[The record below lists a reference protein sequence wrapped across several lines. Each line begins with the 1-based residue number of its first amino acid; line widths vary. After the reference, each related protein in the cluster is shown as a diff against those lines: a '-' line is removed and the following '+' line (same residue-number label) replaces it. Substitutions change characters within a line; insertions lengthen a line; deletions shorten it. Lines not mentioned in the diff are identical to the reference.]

1 MKTNLIVLS
10 VLQAREVHK
19 HRVKL
24 LHQNGPLAPQ
34 TVEIRHVTRQA
45 VARSD
50 KSFERV
56 LRNLEF
62 LQINAQ
68 LLFKFLDRGVELV
81 DPSLFSLVALRN
93 VSPNR
98 GDGGT
103 CSQNLVIGVHA
114 NSPHIGYP
122 MPRFSG
128 ERLHA
133 SSDSNDH

>member
-1 MKTNLIVLS
+1 MKTNLIVFS

-19 HRVKL
+19 YRVKF

-68 LLFKFLDRGVELV
+68 
-81 DPSLFSLVALRN
+81 
-93 VSPNR
+93 
-98 GDGGT
+98 
-103 CSQNLVIGVHA
+103 
-114 NSPHIGYP
+114 
-122 MPRFSG
+122 
-128 ERLHA
+128 
-133 SSDSNDH
+133 